1 MEIDP
6 DERSDDLYAVL
17 NVSRDASS
25 EEVTKAYRKLAFVF
39 HPDKHP
45 APDLK
50 DGAQEAFG
58 KLQEAY
64 EILSDERK
72 RQIYDIYGKQ
82 VKFEYPPA
90 WGGLHGHRTC
100 VEDAHDL
107 HGRAWA
113 VVLTHGNVRCMP
125 GPYCRI

>member
-17 NVSRDASS
+17 NVSRDASP
-25 EEVTKAYRKLAFVF
+25 EEITKAYRKLAFVF

-45 APDLK
+45 AADLK
-50 DGAQEAFG
+50 DGAQEAFA

-64 EILSDERK
+64 EILGDERK

-82 VKFEYPPA
+82 VRQSARILNTEPEV
-90 WGGLHGHRTC
+90 GGG
-100 VEDAHDL
+100 DL
-107 HGRAWA
+107 MGRRM
-113 VVLTHGNVRCMP
+113 GDD
-125 GPYCRI
+125 